1 MNQFVYLN
9 GQITP
14 SHEAKI
20 SIFDR
25 GFLFADSVYEVIPV
39 YDGRP
44 FFVEK
49 HLRRLESSLDKSRIP
64 DPQIDWLPVLDELIR
79 LNANGDMQ
87 LYIQITRGNQ
97 GVRKHDI
104 PDKLEPTVVA
114 FTLHSSFPTSA
125 AAEGLHA
132 IILEDYRWER
142 CDIKSTALLA
152 NVLLNDEAI
161 RQGANTTI
169 LTRKGFVTEGSVS
182 NVFLVDKNNIIR
194 TPPLNHYCLPGIT
207 REIALDL
214 IKELNW
220 KFIEEPIP
228 VQDIFT
234 ASELWITST
243 TKEIYPVTQVNN
255 LPIGDGQAGI
265 YWQKINI
272 RYKELVR
279 NYE

>member
-14 SHEAKI
+14 SHEAKV

-49 HLRRLESSLDKSRIP
+49 HLRRLQSSLDKSRIP
-64 DPQIDWLPVLDELIR
+64 EPQIDWLPVLDELIR
-79 LNANGDMQ
+79 LNGNGDMQ

-97 GVRKHDI
+97 GMRKHDI
-104 PDKLEPTVVA
+104 PAELKPTVVA
-114 FTLHSSFPTSA
+114 FTLHSSFPTA
-125 AAEGLHA
+125 TAAEGLHA

-142 CDIKSTALLA
+142 CDIKSTGLLA

-182 NVFLVDKNNIIR
+182 NIFLLGKDNIVR
-194 TPPLNHYCLPGIT
+194 TPPLNHFCLPGIT

-243 TKEIYPVTQVNN
+243 TKEIYPVTRVNN
-255 LPIGDGQAGI
+255 FPIGDGKAGI
-265 YWQKINI
+265 YWQQINI
-272 RYKELVR
+272 RYKEMVR
-279 NYE
+279 KL